1 MTISG
6 KNVEK
11 EIAAEHEDL
20 INSQAIQLKIRTMF
34 LARKCELGLLFLPL
48 VFLG

>member
-11 EIAAEHEDL
+11 EIAAQHEAL

-34 LARKCELGLLFLPL
+34 LAGKCELGLLSLPS